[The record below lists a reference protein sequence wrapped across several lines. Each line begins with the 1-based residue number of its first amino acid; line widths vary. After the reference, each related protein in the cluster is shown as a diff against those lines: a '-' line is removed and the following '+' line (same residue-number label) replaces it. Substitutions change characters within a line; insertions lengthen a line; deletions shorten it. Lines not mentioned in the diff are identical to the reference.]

1 MAWQLAAEYMLA
13 FRGLPLLGNRRPKTV
28 ENAVV
33 NVVNKLVLET
43 DEPPARRV
51 WYVLHVKPR
60 TEKKVML
67 YLERYR
73 CFRYLPVVVK
83 ITKIQRRKVRR
94 ECPVFPGYVFTRLSP
109 EERVEMLKT
118 NLLVRT
124 ITVTNPRQMIHQ
136 LRQVEHATKSTSGIR
151 RVNPFKAGD
160 YVRVKFGPM
169 RGVEGY
175 VRREGPNATICLN
188 VEILGAAVEM
198 SISPDDVEK
207 VG

>member
-1 MAWQLAAEYMLA
+1 MVNIVDNLILEA
-13 FRGLPLLGNRRPKTV
+13 GDVSVRRI
-28 ENAVV
+28 
-33 NVVNKLVLET
+33 
-43 DEPPARRV
+43 

-73 CFRYLPVVVK
+73 CFRYLPVIVK
-83 ITKIQRRKVRR
+83 VTKLQRRKIRR

-118 NLLVRT
+118 NLLVHT
-124 ITVTNPRQMIHQ
+124 IAVTNPRQMIHQ
-136 LRQVEHATKSTSGIR
+136 LRQVNRATKSASEIR
-151 RVNPFKAGD
+151 RTNPFKAGD

-169 RGVEGY
+169 RGMEGY

-198 SISPDDVEK
+198 AISPEEVEK
-207 VG
+207 VETVN

>member
-1 MAWQLAAEYMLA
+1 MVGNSVLAAEDVPV
-13 FRGLPLLGNRRPKTV
+13 G
-28 ENAVV
+28 
-33 NVVNKLVLET
+33 
-43 DEPPARRV
+43 RV

-67 YLERYR
+67 YLGRYR

-83 ITKIQRRKVRR
+83 ITKVQRRKVRR

-118 NLLVRT
+118 NLIVRT

-136 LRQVEHATKSTSGIR
+136 LRQVNRATKSASEIR

-160 YVRVKFGPM
+160 YVRVRLGPM
-169 RGVEGY
+169 RGMEGY

-188 VEILGAAVEM
+188 VEILGTAVEM
-198 SISPDDVEK
+198 AISPDEVEK
-207 VG
+207 VETDPPRLTSVNQ